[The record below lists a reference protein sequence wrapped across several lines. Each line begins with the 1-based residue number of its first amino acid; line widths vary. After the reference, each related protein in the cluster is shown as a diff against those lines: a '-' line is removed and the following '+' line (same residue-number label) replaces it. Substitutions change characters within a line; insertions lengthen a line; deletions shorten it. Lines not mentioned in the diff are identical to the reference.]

1 MNQAGQK
8 ENAFHAEGTASG
20 KSLKG
25 KAAAAS
31 VFPGGESSPSASWS
45 TVVSRTPLGEEDC
58 FFKEAFLDYFEL
70 PKRNCIL
77 DIISWFCGRTWK

>member
-20 KSLKG
+20 QSPKG

-31 VFPGGESSPSASWS
+31 VFPGGESSRSAGRS
-45 TVVSRTPLGEEDC
+45 TVSRTPLGGGG
-58 FFKEAFLDYFEL
+58 LLLQGSL
-70 PKRNCIL
+70 PGL
-77 DIISWFCGRTWK
+77 L